1 MEAHPLEGFGC
12 RESLDGG
19 LVSRPLDAPTLQY
32 GVTML
37 IPDDWTTEDVKR
49 AAIEGWKRQSGFVAP
64 AYDSLGCCPF
74 FGVVDVVEFLRNK
87 GRNSEWHKRVY
98 LSIPWTYADDQLSVY
113 EGWRL
118 TSDSILT
125 RSTIM
130 SFKTN
135 DAAREYVVT
144 NAQAGDPLH
153 IKALSTLA
161 KRRLTYG
168 DQ

>member
-1 MEAHPLEGFGC
+1 MSNYA
-12 RESLDGG
+12 
-19 LVSRPLDAPTLQY
+19 
-32 GVTML
+32 ML
-37 IPDDWTTEDVKR
+37 IPGDFTTNWTTEDVKR

-64 AYDSLGCCPF
+64 AYDALGRCPF
-74 FGVVDVVEFLRNK
+74 LGIADVVNFLRYK
-87 GRNSEWHKRVY
+87 GRESEWHKQVY
-98 LSIPWTYADDQLSVY
+98 LSIPWTYADDQMSAR

-118 TSDSILT
+118 TSDSVLT
-125 RSTIM
+125 RSTVM
-130 SFKTN
+130 YFRTD

-168 DQ
+168 D